1 MLVRGNSRQREIAVR
16 LALGASRWRLIRQSF
31 AEGLILALSGGV
43 LGMALAAAFSRGI
56 VWFISSTRDA
66 VQLDLGFDWRVF
78 AFTSGLALLTCG
90 IFDLWPAIR
99 SSQTNPGLAL
109 KSGSR
114 GTTHG
119 RERFSFQRT
128 LVISQIAISMV
139 LLVGAL
145 LFVRSFRNLVTYN
158 PGFREDGVV
167 LGYFNLSHRKLT
179 DLESYDY
186 AVRELLEQIRS
197 TPGVDSA
204 ASTTHVPLNG
214 STWQLVVHGA
224 ESEAQSKFTWISPS
238 YFETMN
244 IPLLAGRFFSDD
256 LDTRASPHV
265 LIVNEVFARTF
276 FGKENPVG
284 KTVRT
289 VTEPGFPSSEFQ
301 IVGVVKDTKY

>member
-31 AEGLILALSGGV
+31 AEGLILALSGAV
-43 LGMALAAAFSRGI
+43 LGMALATAFSRAI

-66 VQLDLGFDWRVF
+66 VQLDLGLDWRVF
-78 AFTSGLALLTCG
+78 AFTGGLAVLTCG

-99 SSQTNPGLAL
+99 SSQTNPGIAL

-128 LVISQIAISMV
+128 LVISQIAVSMV

-179 DLESYDY
+179 DLESYDR
-186 AVRELLEQIRS
+186 AARELLEQIRYQ
-197 TPGVDSA
+197 PRRRFRRKHNARPAQWQHVA
-204 ASTTHVPLNG
+204 ARRPRRR
-214 STWQLVVHGA
+214 
-224 ESEAQSKFTWISPS
+224 IRSP
-238 YFETMN
+238 
-244 IPLLAGRFFSDD
+244 IQIHLDQPLLLRDD
-256 LDTRASPHV
+256 EHP
-265 LIVNEVFARTF
+265 FARRKIF
-276 FGKENPVG
+276 FRRP
-284 KTVRT
+284 R
-289 VTEPGFPSSEFQ
+289 
-301 IVGVVKDTKY
+301 